1 MERVEEDFEELFTP
15 VVQMANFYK
24 EPKNIT
30 VQEYQFNNFNMSNQT
45 VDVAFKFESPFELG
59 LNTEKSDHIVF
70 YMNESYPFLELLD
83 EFVDVPEGKDL

>member
-30 VQEYQFNNFNMSNQT
+30 VQEY
-45 VDVAFKFESPFELG
+45 
-59 LNTEKSDHIVF
+59 
-70 YMNESYPFLELLD
+70 
-83 EFVDVPEGKDL
+83 